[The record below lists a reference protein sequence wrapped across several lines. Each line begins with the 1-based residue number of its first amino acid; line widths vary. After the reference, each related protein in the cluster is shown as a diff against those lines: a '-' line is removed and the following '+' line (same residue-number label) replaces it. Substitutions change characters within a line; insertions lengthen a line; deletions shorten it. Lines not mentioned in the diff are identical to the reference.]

1 MINIE
6 KENFKRINKLLLN
19 LENEFKRRNE
29 AGIEIRSKYKNNIK
43 DEYDIINFFKE
54 KIDRDVN
61 IKINIDS
68 YFLIIKEAMLLDK
81 DRKKLI
87 YNLEFLRKEYV
98 LKNPLLDLNS
108 ELISLGL
115 PCYFTAL
122 EILNNKSN
130 EFNLDKTKLE
140 SIKNSIKSIIDI
152 LEEKDQKEKKESE
165 IIREK
170 YQELNYLE
178 KRNEYL
184 NKRDSNLNISDKDKL
199 KLYKE
204 YENMFNRASKKYTK
218 YVNTFAKEKGYNSYF
233 VYKYRDEKLGE
244 EIIKNIDIFYTK
256 NKTLIDN
263 VFEENIS
270 NLEKHLN
277 NNKNYV
283 YIDEKKIKEILLNA
297 LYIFKAQDIK
307 DTLNKLTIIYSDK
320 NTPQRC
326 IILKNE
332 YVLVIKVEKE
342 NVKCNLNGL
351 IHEFSHAVLA
361 NIYEKNNKKTPNK
374 IIQETIAILSEI
386 IYFENEV
393 RDNINIENIYE
404 DINTYFYRLFDLC
417 IKPINLIIDTYKM
430 EKEDID
436 VTYKNIQT
444 YINYFIQPYMMFTH
458 FFATVLSINVF
469 LKNKSKINNKELI
482 EVFVN
487 NNEKDLKSALQ
498 NLDINIESEEIFEN
512 ALKYILDIQN
522 INK

>member
-1 MINIE
+1 MLNIE
-6 KENFKRINKLLLN
+6 KENFKRIDKLLLN
-19 LENEFKRRNE
+19 LEDEFKRRNE
-29 AGIEIRSKYKNNIK
+29 VGIEIRSKYKNNIK
-43 DEYDIINFFKE
+43 DQYALISFFKE
-54 KIDRDVN
+54 KIERNVN
-61 IKINIDS
+61 LKINIDS
-68 YFLIIKEAMLLDK
+68 YFLIIKEAMLLDE
-81 DRKKLI
+81 DRKKLT
-87 YNLEFLRKEYV
+87 YHLEFLRKKYA

-140 SIKNSIKSIIDI
+140 SVKNSIKSIIDI

-165 IIREK
+165 IIREEYK
-170 YQELNYLE
+170 ELNYLE

-204 YENMFNRASKKYTK
+204 YENIFNNASKKYMK
-218 YVNTFAKEKGYNSYF
+218 YVNTFAKEKGYVSYF
-233 VYKYRDEKLGE
+233 AYKYRDEKLNE

-277 NNKNYV
+277 NKKNYV
-283 YIDEKKIKEILLNA
+283 DIDEKKIKEILLNA
-297 LYIFKAQDIK
+297 LYIFKLQDIK
-307 DTLNKLTIIYSDK
+307 DTLNKLTIMYSDK

-361 NIYEKNNKKTPNK
+361 NIYKKNKKKVPNK

-386 IYFENEV
+386 IYFENEI
-393 RDNINIENIYE
+393 RDNINIKNINE
-404 DINTYFYRLFDLC
+404 DINSYLYRLFYLC

-430 EKEDID
+430 EKEDIG

-444 YINYFIQPYMMFTH
+444 YINYFIQPYMMFSH
-458 FFATVLSINVF
+458 FFATVLSINIF
-469 LKNKSKINNKELI
+469 LKNKNNKI
-482 EVFVN
+482 
-487 NNEKDLKSALQ
+487 K
-498 NLDINIESEEIFEN
+498 I
-512 ALKYILDIQN
+512 
-522 INK
+522 

>member
-1 MINIE
+1 MVYIE
-6 KENFKRINKLLLN
+6 KGNFKRINKLLLN
-19 LENEFKRRNE
+19 LENEFKRCNE
-29 AGIEIRSKYKNNIK
+29 AGIEIKSKYKNNIK
-43 DEYDIINFFKE
+43 DEYSVINFFKE

-61 IKINIDS
+61 VKINIDS
-68 YFLIIKEAMLLDK
+68 YFLIIKEAMLLDE
-81 DRKKLI
+81 DREKLI
-87 YNLEFLRKEYV
+87 NNLEFLRKEYA

-115 PCYFTAL
+115 PCYVAAL

-184 NKRDSNLNISDKDKL
+184 NKRDKEKV

-204 YENMFNRASKKYTK
+204 YENIFNNASKKYMK
-218 YVNTFAKEKGYNSYF
+218 YVNTFAKEKGYVSYF
-233 VYKYRDEKLGE
+233 TYKYRDEKLSE

-263 VFEENIS
+263 IFEENIS
-270 NLEKHLN
+270 NLKEYKS
-277 NNKNYV
+277 NKINYV
-283 YIDEKKIKEILLNA
+283 DIDEKKIKEILLNT
-297 LYIFKAQDIK
+297 LYIFKMQDIK

-361 NIYEKNNKKTPNK
+361 NIYEKNNKRVPNK

-386 IYFENEV
+386 IYFENEI
-393 RDNINIENIYE
+393 RDNINIKNINE
-404 DINTYFYRLFDLC
+404 EINTYLYRLFDLC
-417 IKPINLIIDTYKM
+417 IKPLNLIIDTYKM
-430 EKEDID
+430 EKEDIG

-444 YINYFIQPYMMFTH
+444 YINYFIQPYMTFSH
-458 FFATVLSINVF
+458 FFATVLSINIF

-487 NNEKDLKSALQ
+487 NNEEDLKSAFQ